1 MNDTDNLGDATARL
15 AAAAEA
21 LEQTIARISASH
33 DALHSKVDRII
44 AAIDEHAFTVP
55 ATEDLERRIAAL
67 EHENTQLKAV
77 ADANNNAS
85 QNNNAAG
92 APPMSAGV
100 ADHAGNTTRKTL
112 APIVSMLLSKSGVDE
127 PAISSDSALLDKALA
142 SLSVEQRVAVKAEM
156 ARAGIIA

>member
-67 EHENTQLKAV
+67 EHENTQLKA
-77 ADANNNAS
+77 AAETKMTATTTD
-85 QNNNAAG
+85 AG

-112 APIVSMLLSKSGVDE
+112 APFVSMLLSKSGVDE